1 METKY
6 SMLSADRDLV
16 ENRLIK
22 EIDSLRIKHADQERE
37 HSIELNNQRQK
48 LDILNQGQI
57 ENIRKQYMTQL
68 DIMDTEIEKLKGLL
82 DIKNTEIETLIM

>member
-1 METKY
+1 
-6 SMLSADRDLV
+6 MLSADRDLV